1 LVFLESAASRD
12 AVLFYFLQR
21 GIGIEDSFKKIVIAG
36 ERMKLRKDDNGIML
50 MGVYEFLKN
59 AILLDA

>member
-1 LVFLESAASRD
+1 
-12 AVLFYFLQR
+12 VLFYFLQR
-21 GIGIEDSFKKIVIAG
+21 GIEDSFKKIVIAG

>member
-21 GIGIEDSFKKIVIAG
+21 GIEDSFKKIVIAG